1 MFQKGNVVLEALK
14 SSNRE
19 FLAKDKDGITV
30 GRIFLIDINKE
41 SKYCLFKLSFYKNNS
56 DNYFYLSNMLEI
68 TLSMFFRNLEMNKVS
83 IIINENISLDAFLDL
98 GFKIEG
104 VIDKS
109 AYIYNKKA
117 STVILGI
124 DTEQYNNNYTHKF
137 ISLRGANINLKILSP
152 QYAQQLLNYY
162 LRNKQYLKPYEP
174 LREND
179 FYTLEFQRKSLIESY
194 KNYLNNTEFNF
205 GIFKGEEFIGKIRLS
220 SIIYGVFNSGFLG
233 YSIDE
238 KMQNKGYMKEA
249 VGLIMNY
256 AYDKIKLHRIEA
268 STLVDNIKSQK
279 VLKACGFKEIG
290 ISKKYLFINEKWRDH
305 IIFYKLMQ

>member
-1 MFQKGNVVLEALK
+1 MFQKGNVVLEASR

-41 SKYCLFKLSFYKNNS
+41 SRYCLFKLNFYKNNS

-68 TLSMFFRNLEMNKVS
+68 TLSMLFRNLEINKVS
-83 IIINENISLDAFLDL
+83 VMINENISLDAFLDL
-98 GFKIEG
+98 GFKVEG

-109 AYIYNKKA
+109 TCICNKNA

-152 QYAQQLLNYY
+152 QYAQQLLSYY
-162 LRNKQYLKPYEP
+162 LRNKEYLKPYEP

-179 FYTLEFQRKSLIESY
+179 FYTLEFQRKNLIESY

-238 KMQNKGYMKEA
+238 NMQNKGYMKEA
-249 VGLIMNY
+249 VRLIIDY
-256 AYDKIKLHRIEA
+256 ASDKLKLHRIEA
-268 STLVDNIKSQK
+268 STLVDNIKSQR
-279 VLKACGFKEIG
+279 VLKACGFEEIG